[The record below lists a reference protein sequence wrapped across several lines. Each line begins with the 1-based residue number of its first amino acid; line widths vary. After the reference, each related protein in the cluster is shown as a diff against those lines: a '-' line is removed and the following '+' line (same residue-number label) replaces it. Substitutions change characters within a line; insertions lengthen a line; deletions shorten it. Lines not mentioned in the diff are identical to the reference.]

1 MPAFDTLL
9 YNKDGAV
16 AHISLNRPKVLNAY
30 NIQMRDDFSEALAA
44 VADDLEVRALLI
56 TGEGR
61 AFCAGADLTEFGTA
75 PSQAVARQVRWERDV
90 WGQLLHL
97 SIPVVAAP
105 HGYCIG
111 SGVEI
116 VLLGDIRVGAA
127 GTVFAMPEVHLGMI
141 PAAGGTQTLSRNL
154 GRSASLELL
163 LTGRRFDAAEAL
175 RLGLLTR
182 VVPGE
187 DLPGEARQIARHLA
201 GLDADLVAAAKT
213 CLQRGGDVPLEEGLR
228 LEARLAS
235 RVMAQAKG

>member
-1 MPAFDTLL
+1 VSAFDTLQ
-9 YNKDGAV
+9 YDKHGAV
-16 AHISLNRPKVLNAY
+16 ARISLNRPKVLNAY

-44 VADDLEVRALLI
+44 VADDPEVRALLI

-97 SIPVVAAP
+97 PIPVVAAP

-116 VLLGDIRVGAA
+116 VLLGDVRVGAA

-141 PAAGGTQTLSRNL
+141 PAAGGTQTLPRNL
-154 GRSASLELL
+154 GRSGALELL

-182 VVPGE
+182 VVPEE
-187 DLPGEARQIARHLA
+187 DLPGEAWRIARHLA
-201 GLDADLVAAAKT
+201 ELDPALVATAKA
-213 CLQRGGDVPLEEGLR
+213 CLRRGGDLPLAEGLR
-228 LEARLAS
+228 LESRLAS
-235 RVMAQAKG
+235 RVLG